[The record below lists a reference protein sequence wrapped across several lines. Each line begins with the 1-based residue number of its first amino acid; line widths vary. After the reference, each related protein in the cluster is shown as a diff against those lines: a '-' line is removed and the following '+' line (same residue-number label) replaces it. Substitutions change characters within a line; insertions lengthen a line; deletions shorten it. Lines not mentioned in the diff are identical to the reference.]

1 MGAITKEV
9 DGNIVL
15 ALSYVFGSDV
25 VRVKPEQFG
34 SMVRVSDQIRPLQA
48 RENGGMS
55 FKTGEIS
62 LDLADWEFVTNAV
75 KTIGEKGWPA
85 QVAYAGAKL
94 HFLLEEI
101 KKNGSLPVA

>member
-9 DGNIVL
+9 DGNIIL

-48 RENGGMS
+48 REGAGMQ
-55 FKTGEIS
+55 FKPGEIS
-62 LDLADWEFVTNAV
+62 LDLADWEFVANAA
-75 KTIGEKGWPA
+75 KLIGEKGWPA

-94 HFLLEEI
+94 HFLLEEV
-101 KKNGSLPVA
+101 KKPGSPPAA